1 MLCNRLVPKTDM
13 FAKEALNAAEA
24 DLAINLVG
32 VGRRLLREPV
42 TQPELN
48 TFLVQF
54 EIIW

>member
-1 MLCNRLVPKTDM
+1 MLFNRLVPKTDM
-13 FAKEALNAAEA
+13 FAEEALNAAEA

-48 TFLVQF
+48 TFFVQF

>member
-1 MLCNRLVPKTDM
+1 MLFNRLVPKTDM